1 MSGWDDLI
9 GEAEQ
14 VKAGLQT
21 QSQPMP
27 ARTLAPPEPL
37 SFWDK
42 ALSSVPTDLVNNPAV
57 AGARTFVTAAAA
69 PVMGTA
75 QLFANMFPDSTGVP
89 QKYNAK
95 IAEVLRKDKAA
106 QTEEG
111 PVGAAANEFAGSMV
125 SPVNLIGAGAKPAI
139 TTTQRALQGAGLGA
153 VAGASSPVEVSPSGK
168 FWGQKA
174 AQTGLGVVTGGITAP
189 VIGAVG
195 DRVLA
200 KINQRGFDPTQ
211 AAQQADEIINGALK
225 DSNQSIVDLPPDR
238 LNALRAQVVDALSNG
253 KQLDAAAA
261 LRLRDFT
268 DEGITP
274 LQGWITRDPMQWAAE
289 QNVRGVKGAGEPVS
303 NAIVAG
309 NQALTQK
316 IGQYGSSAQEP
327 YIASQD
333 LASALRKYGEGQ
345 RANVTAEYTVAR
357 QSAGKD
363 LQLPVD
369 GLVNTYR
376 EVLDSFGDKVPTA
389 VQAKFQALMPREP
402 LPGTAAPAIFGTI
415 DRAAASQPGPPI
427 LNTLESV
434 ASELQPHGYGAPLSS
449 AEYSAA
455 LPQNIAQPGPSFT
468 FEDAD
473 KLRKVINDNVD
484 KSAPG
489 SPTNTALTRLRRA
502 LDATQYSVDAAG
514 GPYAPAVSAARKFH
528 QQQEAVPALSDAMG
542 GAVDD
547 RFVKQAVVNNP
558 STPEVQRLAA
568 LLREQAPDQYQAV
581 RQQIGAHLSNAAFGA
596 NAAGDATVAQASYN
610 KALNNLGTGKLEA
623 FFAPQEIEQMKR
635 LGRIAAY
642 QVAPPAAAAS
652 NYSNTASTAANL
664 LRLIGGYVPVAGKAV
679 QFGGDK
685 LEAWSAMRPNVPVTP
700 NLTDEQRQMLSRALL
715 AFSGG
720 AALTVPR
727 VVGQ

>member
-9 GEAEQ
+9 NEAEQ
-14 VKAGLQT
+14 VGAAQ
-21 QSQPMP
+21 QPSP
-27 ARTLAPPEPL
+27 AAPPRTLPPPEPL
-37 SFWDK
+37 SFMDRMLAK
-42 ALSSVPTDLVNNPAV
+42 VPTGLVNNPAV
-57 AGARTFVTAAAA
+57 AGSRTFVTAAAA

-75 QLFANMFPDSTGVP
+75 QLFANMLPDSTGVP
-89 QKYNAK
+89 QQYNSK
-95 IAEVLRKDKAA
+95 IAEALRKDKAA

-125 SPVNLIGAGAKPAI
+125 SPVNLIGAGAKPAV
-139 TTTQRALQGAGLGA
+139 TATQRTLQGAGLGA
-153 VAGASSPVEVSPSGK
+153 AAGASSPVEVSPSGK

-174 AQTGLGVVTGGITAP
+174 AQTGLGLVTGGITAP
-189 VIGAVG
+189 IIGAIG

-225 DSNQSIVDLPPDR
+225 DSNQSVMDLPPDR
-238 LNALRAQVVDALSNG
+238 LAALRSQVVDALSHG

-268 DEGITP
+268 DENITP

-316 IGQYGSSAQEP
+316 IGQYGANAQEP
-327 YIASQD
+327 YIASQE
-333 LASALRKYGEGQ
+333 LAGALRQYGDQQQAG
-345 RANVTAEYTVAR
+345 VTAAYTAAR
-357 QSAGKD
+357 NSAGKD
-363 LQLPVD
+363 LTVPLE
-369 GLVNTYR
+369 GLAQDYANA
-376 EVLDSFGDKVPTA
+376 LDTFGDKVPSA
-389 VQAKFQALMPREP
+389 VQAKFRALGLDP
-402 LPGTAAPAIFGTI
+402 
-415 DRAAASQPGPPI
+415 SQPS
-427 LNTLESV
+427 NQKKV
-434 ASELQPHGYGAPLSS
+434 
-449 AEYSAA
+449 
-455 LPQNIAQPGPSFT
+455 FT

-473 KLRKVINDNVD
+473 KLRKVINAHVGNDPTTNKALGQIRAALDGAQYNVD
-484 KSAPG
+484 AS
-489 SPTNTALTRLRRA
+489 
-502 LDATQYSVDAAG
+502 G
-514 GPYAPAVSAARKFH
+514 GPFAPAVQTARQWFEQQRSIPAIGSA
-528 QQQEAVPALSDAMG
+528 LDG
-542 GAVDD
+542 VDD
-547 RFVKQAVVNNP
+547 RFVKQAIINNP

-568 LLREQAPDQYQAV
+568 LLRENAPDQYQAV